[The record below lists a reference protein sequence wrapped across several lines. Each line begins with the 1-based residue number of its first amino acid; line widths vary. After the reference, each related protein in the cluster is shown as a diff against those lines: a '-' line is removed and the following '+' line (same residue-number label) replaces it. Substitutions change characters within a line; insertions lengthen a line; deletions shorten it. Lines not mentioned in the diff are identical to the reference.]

1 MAKLKHVTVA
11 DHERLYFIRWML
23 LLIIA
28 NDAAGLPEA
37 NRQRLHALLFVSFA
51 SSKFYEIKPLRQRA
65 RRTDHGP
72 YYRMAHIALGHLV
85 MAGFVDVT
93 EFRPHPAPRDL
104 QFEGIFRPTLAGL
117 RAGEDLRKTLTGEKI
132 YRLLLDICLA
142 SAEALGPEQIADE
155 GMVLDQT
162 LSEDLTY
169 QRALRKHGEMLEL
182 EDPGDSQTPTVRG
195 LMAIDERLK
204 GRGFFNKRDTVAVYQ
219 TLMSKRALG
228 ARQ

>member
-1 MAKLKHVTVA
+1 MAKLKQVTVA
-11 DHERLYFIRWML
+11 DHERLFFIRWVH

-37 NRQRLHALLFVSFA
+37 TRQRLHALLFVSFA
-51 SSKFYEIKPLRQRA
+51 SSKFYGIKPLRMRA

-72 YYRMAHIALGHLV
+72 YYRMAHVALGHLV
-85 MAGFVDVT
+85 MAGFVEVT
-93 EFRPHPAPRDL
+93 EFRPYPAPRDL
-104 QFEGIFRPTLAGL
+104 QFEGIFRPTLDGL
-117 RAGEDLRKTLTGEKI
+117 RAGEKLRKTLTGEKI

-142 SAEALGPEQIADE
+142 SAEALDTEVRPDE
-155 GMVLDQT
+155 GAVLDQT

-182 EDPGDSQTPTVRG
+182 EDPADLQTPTVRG
-195 LMAIDERLK
+195 LMAIDERLQ

-219 TLMSKRALG
+219 TLMFKRAIG
-228 ARQ
+228 VMQ